1 MPINVV
7 IMRRKLCRDLK
18 IVFVSGL
25 IVSFFPEFPLSTH
38 SILPQLAFLG
48 LMFLP
53 SVERF
58 LARQVVVELTKLTE
72 PTRKSPTG
80 PAVTFCPYNQSR

>member
-1 MPINVV
+1 MKRTKAVQRV
-7 IMRRKLCRDLK
+7 RRLTSL
-18 IVFVSGL
+18 G
-25 IVSFFPEFPLSTH
+25 
-38 SILPQLAFLG
+38 PQLAFLG